1 MFKSNLNLTK
11 SIGIDLGTATVLVYS
26 QQSRGIIIAEPSVV
40 AIDSNTDRIVKVGK
54 EAQEM
59 LGRTPDN
66 IKAIR
71 PLKDGVINRYE
82 VTFKML
88 QYFIR
93 KACGGRTFFPPKV
106 VICVPSEI
114 TEVEERAVRDA
125 AMEGGADK
133 VDLIEEPLAAAIG
146 AGLEIGEPCGNMVV
160 DIGGGTTDIAV
171 VSLGGIV
178 VSDSIKVAGD
188 KFDDAIMRYVRR
200 KYGILIGERSAEEI
214 KKKIGAVYEHR
225 NPKYVEVK
233 GRCLSDGLPK
243 VVTISSL
250 EMIEAM
256 VEPITAILDAVC
268 SVIER
273 TPPALLDDILK
284 NGIVMTG
291 GGSLIPGFS
300 RLMEKAT
307 GIKTRVADDPVSC
320 VALGTGISLEHP
332 EYFYYTSKSFNSK
345 NSKR

>member
-1 MFKSNLNLTK
+1 MMKSNLKFSK
-11 SIGIDLGTATVLVYS
+11 SIGIDLGTATVLVYL
-26 QQSRGIIIAEPSVV
+26 QGKGIIIKEPSVV
-40 AIDSNTDRIVKVGK
+40 AINSDTDKIEKVGI

-59 LGRTPDN
+59 LGRTPEN
-66 IKAIR
+66 IIATR

-82 VTFKML
+82 ITFKML

-93 KACGGRTFFPPKV
+93 KACGRHMLFPPRV

-125 AMEGGADK
+125 ATEAGADK

-146 AGLEIGEPCGNMVV
+146 AGININEPCGNLVV

-171 VSLGGIV
+171 ISLGGIV
-178 VSDSIKVAGD
+178 ASDSIKVAGN
-188 KFDDAIMRYVRR
+188 KFDEAIVRYVR
-200 KYGILIGERSAEEI
+200 KKHNLLIGERSAEQI
-214 KKKIGAVYEHR
+214 KIKIGAVYDHK
-225 NPKYVEVK
+225 NPKYLEVK
-233 GRCLSDGLPK
+233 GRCLTDGLPK

-256 VEPITAILDAVC
+256 IEPITAIMDAVC
-268 SVIER
+268 SVIEH
-273 TPPALLDDILK
+273 TPPALLGDILR

-291 GGSLIPGFS
+291 GGSLIPGFD

-307 GIKTRVADDPVSC
+307 GIKTRIAKDAVSC
-320 VALGTGISLEHP
+320 VALGTGVSLEHP
-332 EYFYYTSKSFNSK
+332 EYFYYNSRVNNRTRIK
-345 NSKR
+345 H

>member
-1 MFKSNLNLTK
+1 MKSNLNF
-11 SIGIDLGTATVLVYS
+11 SRNIGIDLGTATVLVYS
-26 QQSRGIIIAEPSVV
+26 QQQKKIVITEPSVV
-40 AIDSNTDRIVKVGK
+40 AIDRNTDKIIKVGD

-59 LGRTPDN
+59 LGKTPDN
-66 IKAIR
+66 IVAIR

-82 VTFKML
+82 ITFKML

-93 KACGGRTFFPPKV
+93 KSCGSRMLFPPRV

-146 AGLEIGEPCGNMVV
+146 AGLNIGEPCGNLVV

-188 KFDDAIMRYVRR
+188 KFDEAIIRYVRK
-200 KYGILIGERSAEEI
+200 KYGILIGERTAEDI

-225 NPKYVEVK
+225 NPKFYEVK
-233 GRCLSDGLPK
+233 GRCLTYGLPK
-243 VVTISSL
+243 VATISSF

-256 VEPITAILDAVC
+256 IEPITAILDAVC
-268 SVIER
+268 SVIEH
-273 TPPALLDDILK
+273 TPPALLSDILN

-291 GGSLIPGFS
+291 GGSLIPGFAK
-300 RLMEKAT
+300 LVEKAT

-320 VALGTGISLEHP
+320 VALGTGMSLEHP
-332 EYFYYTSKSFNSK
+332 EYFYYSSKSSGRAK
-345 NSKR
+345 IKR

>member
-1 MFKSNLNLTK
+1 MKSNLKFSK
-11 SIGIDLGTATVLVYS
+11 SIGIDLGTATVLVYL
-26 QQSRGIIIAEPSVV
+26 QGKGIIIKEPSVV
-40 AIDSNTDRIVKVGK
+40 AINSDTDKIEKVGL

-59 LGRTPDN
+59 LGRTPEN
-66 IKAIR
+66 IIATR

-82 VTFKML
+82 ITFKML

-93 KACGGRTFFPPKV
+93 KACGKHMLFPPRV

-125 AMEGGADK
+125 ATEAGADK

-146 AGLEIGEPCGNMVV
+146 AGINISEPCGNLVV

-171 VSLGGIV
+171 ISLGGIV
-178 VSDSIKVAGD
+178 ASDSIKVAGN
-188 KFDDAIMRYVRR
+188 KFDDAIVRYVR
-200 KYGILIGERSAEEI
+200 KKHNLLIGERSAEQI
-214 KKKIGAVYEHR
+214 KILIGAVYDHK
-225 NPKYVEVK
+225 NPKYLEVK
-233 GRCLSDGLPK
+233 GRCLTDGLPK

-256 VEPITAILDAVC
+256 IEPITTIMDSVC
-268 SVIER
+268 SVIEH
-273 TPPALLDDILK
+273 TPPALLGDILK

-291 GGSLIPGFS
+291 GGSLIPGFD

-307 GIKTRVADDPVSC
+307 GIKTRIADDAVSC
-320 VALGTGISLEHP
+320 VALGTGVSLEHP
-332 EYFYYTSKSFNSK
+332 EYFYYNSRVNNRTRIK
-345 NSKR
+345 H